1 MTFWMANTFCIY
13 VCVYAICEFADEIA
27 FVNDTKHDIFFFHI
41 SNLNSNLSIQII
53 HKSCIIIG
61 FF

>member
-27 FVNDTKHDIFFFHI
+27 FVNDTKHDIFFF
-41 SNLNSNLSIQII
+41 SYF
-53 HKSCIIIG
+53 KS
-61 FF
+61 